1 MYVIWWEDVL
11 FLVFFLLRDF
21 PTSLFLKYHRNGSGL
36 KVAVSDML
44 ISEGLAQVQYYF
56 VQ

>member
-1 MYVIWWEDVL
+1 MYVIWWEDVI
-11 FLVFFLLRDF
+11 FLVFFLLCDF
-21 PTSLFLKYHRNGSGL
+21 ATSLLLKYHRNGSGL
-36 KVAVSDML
+36 KVAVSDVL

>member
-1 MYVIWWEDVL
+1 MNVIWWEDVI

-21 PTSLFLKYHRNGSGL
+21 ATSLLLKYHRNGSGL